1 MDNLVYVVA
10 AYAVIW
16 VIIFGYLLFID
27 RRVARLTKELAHLR
41 DALEQRQSE

>member
-1 MDNLVYVVA
+1 MDKLVYVVA

-27 RRVARLTKELAHLR
+27 WRVVRLTKELTHLR
-41 DALEQRQSE
+41 EALERRQSD

>member
-1 MDNLVYVVA
+1 MNNLVYVVV

-16 VIIFGYLLFID
+16 AIIFGYLLFID

-41 DALEQRQSE
+41 DALERHQSK